1 MSIRIDGTT
10 YFESIE
16 DYFTE
21 NGYYEDVKE
30 HIVAVEP
37 LLNEELI
44 YISSDEVFCIENN
57 QPWIVGINEIINDL
71 HKDYI
76 DNYNNPVI
84 YEHDELGLIIV
95 DKDEEEIKNDYYIE
109 LNHNER
115 SSENILFDLLV
126 SCYGVVDYL
135 MNEEYL

>member
-30 HIVAVEP
+30 HILAVEP

-44 YISSDEVFCIENN
+44 NIRSDEVFCIENN